1 LLVAIARQGTLIGAA
16 SELHLTQPAVTK
28 SIKELEAQ
36 LGVQLLVRS
45 GRGVRFTDYGEIL
58 LHSARRITAELES
71 AEQAIAQM
79 KSATPSTLKIGVS
92 LLSATVPVYAALS
105 RFRARWPQTQLEI
118 MEGMPRQIIDSLRS
132 GEFDL
137 CLAFIAD
144 SDSIAEFAFIPLAC
158 WPQRLMYSGVG
169 KDTSLHTLLS
179 SQWLWNHTAESW
191 LPFWQ
196 HLTAGENSAPP
207 AQMTLCTSWT
217 LYRQLALEP
226 NTVSIWP
233 EFLLHGDNAPT
244 TLTPLPLALP
254 EITLGFMVRRD
265 HVFSRV
271 TEHFIECV
279 KAELK

>member
-1 LLVAIARQGTLIGAA
+1 MLVAIARQGTLIGAA

-45 GRGVRFTDYGEIL
+45 GSGVRFTDYGETL
-58 LHSARRITAELES
+58 LHSARLVTAEIER
-71 AEQAIAQM
+71 AERAIAQM
-79 KSATPSTLKIGVS
+79 KSATPSTLKIGLS

-118 MEGMPRQIIDSLRS
+118 MEGMPRQIIDSLRN

-144 SDSIAEFAFIPLAC
+144 SDSIAEFAFIPLAR
-158 WPQRLMYSGVG
+158 WPQRLMYSGAMT
-169 KDTSLHTLLS
+169 DSSLPELAH
-179 SQWLWNHTAESW
+179 SQWLWNHTIESW
-191 LPFWQ
+191 LPFWR
-196 HLTAGENSAPP
+196 HLSAGETLAPP

-217 LYRQLALEP
+217 IYRQLALEP
-226 NTVSIWP
+226 KTVSIWP
-233 EFLLHGDNAPT
+233 DFLLHGDNAPK
-244 TLTPLPLALP
+244 TLTPLPQALP

-265 HVFSRV
+265 HVFNRV

>member
-1 LLVAIARQGTLIGAA
+1 
-16 SELHLTQPAVTK
+16 
-28 SIKELEAQ
+28 

-45 GRGVRFTDYGEIL
+45 GSGVRFTDYGETL
-58 LHSARRITAELES
+58 LHSARLITAEMGR

-118 MEGMPRQIIDSLRS
+118 MEGMPRQIIDSLRN

-144 SDSIAEFAFIPLAC
+144 SDSIAEFAFIPLAR
-158 WPQRLMYSGVG
+158 WPQRLMYSGATAG
-169 KDTSLHTLLS
+169 PSLHELAY

-196 HLTAGENSAPP
+196 HLSAGETLAPP
-207 AQMTLCTSWT
+207 TQMTLCTSWT
-217 LYRQLALEP
+217 IYRQLALEP
-226 NTVSIWP
+226 DTVSIWP
-233 EFLLHGDNAPT
+233 EFLLHGDDAPKA
-244 TLTPLPLALP
+244 LSPLPLALP

-265 HVFSRV
+265 HVFNRV

>member
-1 LLVAIARQGTLIGAA
+1 MGAA
-16 SELHLTQPAVTK
+16 HELHLTQPAVTK

-45 GRGVRFTDYGEIL
+45 GSGVRFTDYGETL
-58 LHSARRITAELES
+58 LHSARRITAEIDS
-71 AEQAIAQM
+71 VEQALAQM

-105 RFRARWPQTQLEI
+105 RFRARFPQTQLEI

-144 SDSIAEFAFIPLAC
+144 SDSIAEFAFIPLAR
-158 WPQRLMYSGVG
+158 WPQRLMFSGTQPSPE
-169 KDTSLHTLLS
+169 KLAR

-196 HLTAGENSAPP
+196 HLTGEENLAPP

-217 LYRQLALEP
+217 IYRQLALEP
-226 NTVSIWP
+226 DTVSIWP
-233 EFLLHGDNAPT
+233 EFLLQGSDAPK
-244 TLTPLPLALP
+244 TLSPLPQALP
-254 EITLGFMVRRD
+254 DITLGFIVRRD
-265 HVFSRV
+265 HVFNRA